1 MGVCFLSMDELY
13 YEFYP
18 VQYIIQATEIY
29 SMNESINLSV
39 LKLQQTNLWAMYTIF
54 TLYVFKPVVSR
65 IFY

>member
-1 MGVCFLSMDELY
+1 MDELY